1 VRAIDRDAR
10 RHLYGVGEVPRG
22 ELCGELG
29 ALASEAR
36 LDTIPVWTTADGR
49 IVTQDYDAAWN
60 GASLRTRLA
69 YIAEPLGWGRIGIGR
84 ATRLR
89 ALARRVLDVR
99 RAGARGA
106 APGRQEPLGYLYRE
120 PAPGTRPLYSAL
132 HPALGD
138 QLLTTSPDE
147 PEALGYR
154 EVTWLGHLRACASTT
169 GTLGGPWPAFGWA
182 KELGARARPS
192 PALAAALELPAEGSQ
207 VAREQ
212 LRIAGWAVAHGDRV
226 RRVEIFADGERLG
239 RARLALPRA
248 DLLRHPPAAASPD
261 AILAGFEFVS
271 SSGRLEPGV
280 HTISALVTML
290 GGETLLLETRD
301 VTVTRSS
308 AAEEEITVPL
318 PGRGAEGSRRLLAFA
333 HGLDLGGAQR
343 YFAEQLLALQRDGEW
358 TCTVVAFRDG
368 PWRAPLEEAG
378 IEVHVTSPPPDGGA
392 REYEGRIE
400 ELHAWCAPRMP
411 SAALVNTLDCFIG
424 ADLAQRMGI
433 PVVWALHESFEPAAW
448 WTVSHRWS
456 DEQAYALGR
465 LQRALQGTDVTVFAT
480 DATRRV
486 LEPHVDGARAVTV
499 PYGIDLSG
507 LDERRA
513 SFDRDRE
520 RRNRGFGPDARIVLC
535 VALFDPRKAQ
545 ALLAQAFS
553 IVARD
558 HPDAHLVLV
567 GARADSYADSI
578 RRHADAMSLGSRIHL
593 VPATTDAYSWYL
605 MADVVALASDVES
618 MPLTLIEAMA
628 LERPVVASSVFGV
641 PELVEDGHT
650 GFLFE
655 PNDLREIASALDRV
669 LSMEPDEL
677 AEVARAGAE
686 LARERHSLPRYADW
700 LADLLGSLDPGL
712 VVADPP

>member
-1 VRAIDRDAR
+1 
-10 RHLYGVGEVPRG
+10 
-22 ELCGELG
+22 
-29 ALASEAR
+29 
-36 LDTIPVWTTADGR
+36 
-49 IVTQDYDAAWN
+49 
-60 GASLRTRLA
+60 
-69 YIAEPLGWGRIGIGR
+69 
-84 ATRLR
+84 
-89 ALARRVLDVR
+89 
-99 RAGARGA
+99 
-106 APGRQEPLGYLYRE
+106 
-120 PAPGTRPLYSAL
+120 
-132 HPALGD
+132 
-138 QLLTTSPDE
+138 
-147 PEALGYR
+147 
-154 EVTWLGHLRACASTT
+154 
-169 GTLGGPWPAFGWA
+169 
-182 KELGARARPS
+182 
-192 PALAAALELPAEGSQ
+192 
-207 VAREQ
+207 
-212 LRIAGWAVAHGDRV
+212 
-226 RRVEIFADGERLG
+226 VEIFVDGEPLG

-248 DLLRHPPAAASPD
+248 DLLRHAPAAASPD
-261 AILAGFEFVS
+261 AILAGFEFVW

-280 HTISALVTML
+280 HTFSALVTML
-290 GGETLLLETRD
+290 GGETLFLEARD
-301 VTVTRSS
+301 VRVTRSP

-318 PGRGAEGSRRLLAFA
+318 PGRGAEGSRGLLAFT

-343 YFAEQLLALQRDGEW
+343 YFAEQLLALQSDGEW

-378 IEVHVTSPPPDGGA
+378 IEVHVTSPPHAGA

-400 ELHAWCAPRMP
+400 ELHAWCAPRML

-433 PVVWALHESFEPAAW
+433 PVAWALHESFDPAAW

-465 LQRALQGTDVTVFAT
+465 LQHALQATDVTVFAT

-499 PYGIDLSG
+499 PYGIDLSA
-507 LDERRA
+507 LDERHA

-520 RRNRGFGPDARIVLC
+520 RRDRGFGPDARIVLC
-535 VALFDPRKAQ
+535 VALFEPRKAQ

-553 IVARD
+553 LVAGD

-567 GARADSYADSI
+567 GARPDWYADSI

-618 MPLTLIEAMA
+618 MPLTIIEAMS
-628 LERPVVASSVFGV
+628 LERPVVASRVFGV
-641 PELVEDGHT
+641 PELVEDGRT

-655 PNDLREIASALDRV
+655 ANDLGELASALDRV

-677 AEVARAGAE
+677 AAVARAGAE
-686 LARERHSLPRYADW
+686 LARERHSLPRYTEW

-712 VVADPP
+712 VAADQP